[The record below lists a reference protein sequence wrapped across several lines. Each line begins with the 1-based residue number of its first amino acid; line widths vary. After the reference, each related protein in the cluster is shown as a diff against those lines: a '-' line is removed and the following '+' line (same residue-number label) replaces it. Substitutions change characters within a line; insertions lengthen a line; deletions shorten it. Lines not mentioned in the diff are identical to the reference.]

1 MKALVISAIVATTV
15 MGASLIDEAKSAGLK
30 PIPTSAKA
38 LEKLTSNPKNPT
50 TAAKVELGK
59 CSILNRASPKAG

>member
-38 LEKLTSNPKNPT
+38 LEKLTSNPKIQPPQPKWNS
-50 TAAKVELGK
+50 VK